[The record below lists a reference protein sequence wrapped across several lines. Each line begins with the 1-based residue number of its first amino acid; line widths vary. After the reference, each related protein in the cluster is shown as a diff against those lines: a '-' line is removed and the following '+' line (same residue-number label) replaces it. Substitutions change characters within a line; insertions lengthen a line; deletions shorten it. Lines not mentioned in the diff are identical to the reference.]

1 MWNKLK
7 EYYTD
12 INISFMYG
20 DAIILHPSLKMS
32 WFKKQGW
39 KQSVIDGYQQSARER
54 FERNYSNAATTSI
67 LNNRKRTHSM
77 IESESEENEQSEFD
91 SYIKSKR
98 IKAIDN
104 SLIWWATSH
113 SIFPQ
118 MGNMIKDIYAV
129 PATGSGVER
138 EFSISDNI
146 VNHRR
151 NRLKPKTI
159 SDLMQYKR
167 WLDRHGLVSE
177 FLHEQEINE
186 DDSEIES
193 VDGSD
198 EGEEANQELI
208 EWLRDWEEAGTL
220 NERVNSINVV

>member
-1 MWNKLK
+1 
-7 EYYTD
+7 
-12 INISFMYG
+12 
-20 DAIILHPSLKMS
+20 
-32 WFKKQGW
+32 
-39 KQSVIDGYQQSARER
+39 
-54 FERNYSNAATTSI
+54 
-67 LNNRKRTHSM
+67 M
-77 IESESEENEQSEFD
+77 IESESEEDEQSEFD

-104 SLIWWATSH
+104 PLIWWATSH

-118 MGNMIKDIYAV
+118 MGNMAKDIYAV

-138 EFSISDNI
+138 EFSISGNI

-208 EWLRDWEEAGTL
+208 EWLRDWKEARTL